1 MQNHPIS
8 LFLLLFGL
16 LACSGPG
23 DSSQKPDNTME
34 ATIDSWLE
42 ALTLEE
48 KAAIVVGNGMNMP
61 GAAPIGQAKDKV
73 DGAAGSTF
81 AVERLG
87 IPSLTLADGPAGLRI
102 SPEREGSDQTYYCTA
117 FPVATVLASSWD
129 TELVEQVG
137 RAMGRE
143 VKEYGVDVL
152 LAPGMNIQRDPRNG
166 RNFEYYSE
174 DPLLSGKMGAAMV
187 KGVESNGVGSSVKH
201 YVANNQ
207 ETNRMLLNARVS
219 ERAMREIY
227 LRGFEIAIKEGRPWT
242 VMSAYNKVNGTYA
255 SQSHELL
262 TEVLREEWGYE
273 GFVMTDW
280 FGGDDV
286 VAQMQAGNDL
296 IMPGSP
302 EQRQAIVD
310 AVKEGRL
317 EEAVLDENVRRILR
331 IIARSPVHE
340 GYAYSDKPDLQANAK
355 IARQAAA
362 AGIVLLKNEGGAL
375 PLLDPAAKVAA
386 FGKSSYAFVAGGT
399 GSGDVNEAY
408 TVSLVEGLANTG
420 YEVDA
425 DWKARYEQYLA
436 EEEAKQPEKAFFFEL
451 PPPIAE
457 LPLDAAEVARTAEQT
472 DMGFITI
479 GRNSG
484 EFQDRELEGDY
495 YLTEAEQAMIKT
507 VAGAYRAQGKPV
519 VLLLNIGNVVET
531 ASWRDEVDAIVL
543 AWQGG
548 QEAGNALADVLTGKV
563 NPSGKLPTTF
573 GLRYEDGPSAAH
585 FPGEEL
591 PGAEERKMGRLSLGK
606 PAEVEYAEGI
616 FVGYR
621 HYLSRGVE
629 AAYPFGYGLSYTSF
643 DYEDLSMSSTSF
655 KEPLEVSVT
664 VVNTGERP
672 GREVVQLYLSAPSG
686 GLEKPAAEL
695 KGFAKTKLLAP
706 GERQTLAFTLTQ
718 RDLASYDE
726 AQRAWVTAPG
736 EYKAKIGASCTDI
749 RLEGAFNLP
758 E

>member
-1 MQNHPIS
+1 MKNCPI
-8 LFLLLFGL
+8 LLLLFSL
-16 LACSGPG
+16 LACNGPEG
-23 DSSQKPDNTME
+23 SSPAPDKAAE
-34 ATIDSWLE
+34 ATIDNWLK

-61 GAAPIGQAKDKV
+61 GAAPIGQTKDKV
-73 DGAAGSTF
+73 EGAAGSTF
-81 AVERLG
+81 AVERLS
-87 IPSLTLADGPAGLRI
+87 IPSLILADGPAGLRI
-102 SPEREGSDQTYYCTA
+102 SPEREGSEQTYYCTA
-117 FPVATVLASSWD
+117 FPVATLLASSWD

-137 RAMGRE
+137 RAMGQE
-143 VKEYGVDVL
+143 VKEYGVDIL

-187 KGVESNGVGSSVKH
+187 KGVESQGVGTSVKH

-207 ETNRMLLNARVS
+207 ETNRMMLNARVS
-219 ERAMREIY
+219 ERALREIY

-262 TEVLREEWGYE
+262 TQILREEWGYE

-296 IMPGSP
+296 VMPGSP
-302 EQRQAIVD
+302 DQRQAIVD
-310 AVKEGRL
+310 AVKAGKLAES
-317 EEAVLDENVRRILR
+317 VLDENVRRILR
-331 IIARSPVHE
+331 ILLRSPVYK
-340 GYAYSDKPDLQANAK
+340 GYTHSDKPNLQANAE

-362 AGIVLLKNEGGAL
+362 AGAVLLKNEGGAL
-375 PLLDPAAKVAA
+375 PLVNPAAKIAA

-408 TVSLVEGLANTG
+408 TVSLVQGLANAG

-425 DWKARYEQYLA
+425 AWKARYEQHLA
-436 EEEAKQPEKAFFFEL
+436 AEEAKQPKKNFFFEL

-457 LPLDAAEVARTAEQT
+457 LPLNAAEVGRTAQQT
-472 DMGFITI
+472 DLAFITI

-484 EFQDRELEGDY
+484 EFQDRELKGDY

-507 VAGAYRAQGKPV
+507 VSKTYRALGKPV

-585 FPGEEL
+585 FPGQEL
-591 PGAEERKMGRLSLGK
+591 PGGVERKMGPLSLGK

-621 HYLSRGVE
+621 HYLSRSV
-629 AAYPFGYGLSYTSF
+629 ATSYPFGYGLSYTRFEYKDLALSSKTF
-643 DYEDLSMSSTSF
+643 DKT
-655 KEPLEVSVT
+655 LEVSVT
-664 VVNTGERP
+664 IANTGERP
-672 GREVVQLYLSAPSG
+672 GREVAQLYLSAPSG

-706 GERQTLAFTLTQ
+706 GEQQILTFALTRQ
-718 RDLASYDE
+718 DLASYDE
-726 AQRAWVTAPG
+726 AQRAWVAAPG
-736 EYKAKIGASCTDI
+736 AYKVKMGASCMDI
-749 RLEGAFNLP
+749 RLEGGFDL
-758 E
+758 